1 MSWTIRNAG
10 TFHDASKLLLTYKL
24 YLTNPEAKAKC
35 TNERHIKV
43 ILHHLGEEQHQDA
56 ALQVLLV
63 LLKGLD
69 GPWIEFVVKRLVI
82 ILAK

>member
-24 YLTNPEAKAKC
+24 YLANPEAKAKC

-43 ILHHLGEEQHQDA
+43 ILRHLEEEQHQDA

-63 LLKGLD
+63 LLEGLD
-69 GPWIEFVVKRLVI
+69 GPWIDLVMKRLVI
-82 ILAK
+82 IFVK